1 MRLHFSSF
9 IITALA
15 VHPTHHDQQQNC
27 ECRRKCCSKNQS
39 GDNLCTGLSAGFFIK
54 ISYMYST
61 DYESYETTS
70 RGVFTHGYSAST
82 VRTVMIFR
90 TVIKHPTYYA
100 LINDDKRA
108 ISFDRNDLI
117 ARITCRSTRTDQH
130 KLVVNTAATSTAHI
144 LHTHYLRLNHTHS
157 DTNIAFLGPVA
168 TINTSC

>member
-82 VRTVMIFR
+82 VRTVVIFR

-117 ARITCRSTRTDQH
+117 ARTTCTCRSTRTDQH
-130 KLVVNTAATSTAHI
+130 KLVVNTAATC
-144 LHTHYLRLNHTHS
+144 
-157 DTNIAFLGPVA
+157 
-168 TINTSC
+168 TSCTHHLHSYTHRVHMVITPQIQTPRSLVQ